1 MKSLLE
7 YISFNENLSLFNNDY
22 INRNSWT
29 NKLGKIVFD
38 LDEQSFEC
46 LSDELRQLILE
57 ANRTVY
63 KSHDGDE
70 LKMGS
75 HAEDRLE
82 RPIEKGGD
90 GEKIERQEIIDM
102 FKYAWDD
109 IMEMNYDGK
118 LKPFFDRRN
127 NNKVNAW
134 TIECQCWLN
143 NNKEKNGEV
152 EYCGARKKDMNL
164 WGVWFLQENGSKVDI
179 IIKTI
184 FRGERMN
191 HVAVQERIRIR
202 ANGDVEQRYKKI
214 D

>member
-1 MKSLLE
+1 VISLLE
-7 YISFNENLSLFNNDY
+7 YISFNKNLLLFDNNY

-134 TIECQCWLN
+134 TIECQCYL
-143 NNKEKNGEV
+143 KEENQLLV
-152 EYCGARKKDMNL
+152 ANGARPVEKTL
-164 WGVWFLQENGSKVDI
+164 WAVWLLEENGTKVDI
-179 IIKTI
+179 TIKTLY
-184 FRGERMN
+184 RGERMN
-191 HVAVQERIRIR
+191 HIAIQERIKILR
-202 ANGDVEQRYKKI
+202 NGKIEKRFMGKKI
-214 D
+214 N

>member
-7 YISFNENLSLFNNDY
+7 YISFNENLSFFDNDY

-46 LSDELRQLILE
+46 LSNELRQLILE
-57 ANRTVY
+57 GNRTVY

-134 TIECQCWLN
+134 TIECQCYL
-143 NNKEKNGEV
+143 KEENQLLV
-152 EYCGARKKDMNL
+152 ANGARPSEKTL
-164 WGVWFLQENGSKVDI
+164 WAVWLLEENGPKVDI
-179 IIKTI
+179 TIKTLY
-184 FRGERMN
+184 RGERMN
-191 HVAVQERIRIR
+191 HIAIQERIKILR
-202 ANGDVEQRYKKI
+202 NGKIEQRFMGKKI
-214 D
+214 N

>member
-1 MKSLLE
+1 VKSLLE
-7 YISFNENLSLFNNDY
+7 YISFNENLSLFDNDY

-57 ANRTVY
+57 GNRTVY

-134 TIECQCWLN
+134 TIECQCYL
-143 NNKEKNGEV
+143 KEENQLLV
-152 EYCGARKKDMNL
+152 ANGARPSEKTL
-164 WGVWFLQENGSKVDI
+164 WAVWLLEENGPKVDI
-179 IIKTI
+179 TIKTLY
-184 FRGERMN
+184 RGERMN
-191 HVAVQERIRIR
+191 HITIQERIKILR
-202 ANGDVEQRYKKI
+202 NGKIEQRFMGKKI
-214 D
+214 N

>member
-7 YISFNENLSLFNNDY
+7 YISFNENLSLFDNDY

-57 ANRTVY
+57 GNRTVY

-134 TIECQCWLN
+134 TIECQCYL
-143 NNKEKNGEV
+143 KEENQLLV
-152 EYCGARKKDMNL
+152 ANGARPSEKTL
-164 WGVWFLQENGSKVDI
+164 WAVWLLEENGSKVDI
-179 IIKTI
+179 TIKTLY
-184 FRGERMN
+184 RGERMN
-191 HVAVQERIRIR
+191 HITIQERIKILR
-202 ANGDVEQRYKKI
+202 NGKIEQRFMGKKI
-214 D
+214 N